1 MSWLREP
8 LTSAVVSCT
17 KKRTKKIWMLLQA
30 SFSSDHFHCLYSQQ
44 QQQQQKTFIN
54 VSGVFSIAANWGH
67 THKKEIMNVKMNR
80 YILKS

>member
-17 KKRTKKIWMLLQA
+17 KKKRTKKIWMLLHA

-44 QQQQQKTFIN
+44 QQQQQQQTFIN

-67 THKKEIMNVKMNR
+67 TQKKK
-80 YILKS
+80 L